1 MQKLHPDIL
10 KEIVRRTGMRNRAA
24 LEATSRTTRDVARSV
39 TDETTRRTREGM
51 CRGLKIAFGIRQAI
65 RKFADQ
71 KAIDAYISTAKARAR
86 PGEGA
91 ELVSRIEMDAFE
103 TTSYVTD
110 LFVGYVNGARV
121 HVDAVVRPHAIDL
134 SARLMRPGS
143 GNAQTQNVYV
153 TKEGVIVRGIAY
165 ANFAATAREVEAY
178 LKREMRQMKRGNV
191 EARTQRS
198 HLKEMLQR
206 VKRNSALPQ
215 TIDVKVVSRAIEAC
229 ATSLRAAMW

>member
-1 MQKLHPDIL
+1 M
-10 KEIVRRTGMRNRAA
+10 
-24 LEATSRTTRDVARSV
+24 RDVARSV
-39 TDETTRRTREGM
+39 TAETTRRAREGM
-51 CRGLKIAFGIRQAI
+51 CRALKIAFGIRQVI
-65 RKFADQ
+65 QKFADHAMPTRVDLRRRIAFE
-71 KAIDAYISTAKARAR
+71 KAIDAYISEAKARAR
-86 PGEGA
+86 PGGGA
-91 ELVSRIEMDAFE
+91 ELVSRIETDAFD
-103 TTSYVTD
+103 TASYVTN

-134 SARLMRPGS
+134 SARLARPGS

-153 TKEGVIVRGIAY
+153 TKEGVSVRGIAY
-165 ANFAATAREVEAY
+165 AHFAATAREVEAY

-198 HLKEMLQR
+198 HLKEMLQQ

-215 TIDVKVVSRAIEAC
+215 TIDVKVVSRAFEAC